1 MKESRKTRVG
11 SPILEYITQL
21 YRKYANIKEGEVASY
36 IPELS
41 LADSKWFGICIATTD
56 GQIYEVGKTRQQFT
70 IQSTSKAF
78 SYGLALEDNGKDYV
92 LSKVGVEPSGDA
104 FNSISLNPKTG
115 CPVNPMINAG
125 AIAITGLIKGKD
137 KNEKRKRLL
146 NTFAK
151 YVGHEVRVDHRVYK
165 SESNTGHRNRAIGH
179 MLRNFDIINGDPEPV
194 LDLYFQ
200 QCSISIDCRDLGVMA
215 ATLANGGINPVTKV
229 CAVKHEYV
237 ENILSVMGTCGM
249 YDYAGEWIYRIGMP
263 SKSGVAGGILIVLP
277 GQLGIAVFSPPLD
290 ERGNS
295 VRGIKVLNE
304 ISRDFNLHLFNVP
317 RVSKSAIRAKYDAS
331 QVTSNRLRTDK
342 EAKVLNDFG
351 SLIKLYE
358 LQGGLMFASTEVVIK
373 DIINS
378 IESTKYIIIDLKR
391 VIEMDGGACK
401 LFFDLLKNIT
411 TAKKHLVFS
420 NTKNVPLLEKYFK
433 DSVRSRNNSMFMVYD
448 DNDLA
453 LEWCENKLISTKLT
467 KSVADKLAP
476 ISSYELCKGFSKKEL
491 SYFESILKLKTFK
504 KGNTIIRKGSKADN
518 MFFLAKGNVSVVL
531 RLPNGNSKRLA
542 TFPPGMAFGEMAILD
557 RSVRSADVIA
567 DTDVSCYALSVKDF
581 EQLDQYNANLKKT
594 LLINLA
600 CNLSQKLR
608 KANIEISAL
617 CYG

>member
-21 YRKYANIKEGEVASY
+21 YKKYANIKEGEIASY

-56 GQIYEVGKTRQQFT
+56 GQIYEVGKTRQQFS
-70 IQSTSKAF
+70 IQSISKAF

-137 KNEKRKRLL
+137 KNQKTKRLL
-146 NTFAK
+146 KTFAK
-151 YVGHEVRVDHRVYK
+151 YVGHEVSVDHHVHK
-165 SESNTGHRNRAIGH
+165 SESNTGHRNRAISH
-179 MLRNFDIINGDPEPV
+179 LLRNFDIINGDPELV

-200 QCSISIDCRDLGVMA
+200 QCSISIDCCDLGVMA
-215 ATLANGGINPVTKV
+215 ATLANNGINPVTNV

-237 ENILSVMGTCGM
+237 ENILSVMSMCGM

-263 SKSGVAGGILIVLP
+263 AKSGVAGGILIVLP
-277 GQLGIAVFSPPLD
+277 GRLGIAVFSPPLD

-304 ISRDFNLHLFNVP
+304 ISRDFSLHLFNAP
-317 RVSKSAIRAKYDAS
+317 RFSRSTIRAKYVAS
-331 QVTSNRLRTDK
+331 RVTSNRLRTDI
-342 EAKVLNDFG
+342 EARVLNDFG

-358 LQGGLMFASTEVVIK
+358 LQGELMFTSTEVVIR
-373 DIINS
+373 DIVNA
-378 IESTKYIIIDLKR
+378 IESTKYIIVDLKR
-391 VIEMDGGACK
+391 VIEMNECACK
-401 LFFDLLKNIT
+401 LFLDLLENIT
-411 TAKKHLVFS
+411 TAKKHLVFT

-433 DSVRSRNNSMFMVYD
+433 DTKRSRNNSKLMIYD
-448 DNDLA
+448 DNDTA

-467 KSVADKLAP
+467 KSVSNKLVP
-476 ISSYELCKGFSKKEL
+476 ISCHELCKGFSKKEI

-504 KGNTIIRKGSKADN
+504 KGNIIIKKGSKADN
-518 MFFLAKGNVSVVL
+518 MFFLLKGNVSVTFL
-531 RLPNGNSKRLA
+531 LPNRNSKRLA
-542 TFPPGMAFGEMAILD
+542 TLFPGMAFGEMAILD
-557 RSVRSADVIA
+557 SSVRSADVIA
-567 DTDVSCYALSVKDF
+567 DTDVSCYVLSVKNF
-581 EQLDQYNANLKKT
+581 KQLDQYNANLKRN

-600 CNLSQKLR
+600 CNLSQRLR
-608 KANIEISAL
+608 KANIEIDAL
-617 CYG
+617 SYG